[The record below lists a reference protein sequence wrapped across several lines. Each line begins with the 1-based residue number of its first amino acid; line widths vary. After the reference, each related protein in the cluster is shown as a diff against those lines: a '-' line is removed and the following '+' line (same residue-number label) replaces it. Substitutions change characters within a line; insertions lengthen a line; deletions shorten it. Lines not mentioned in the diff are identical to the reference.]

1 MGERGDT
8 HMRMLRGVVFSAA
21 VAFAAAANGER
32 AESVKASQFGWN
44 ADDATECLR
53 MALKSGAKTVR
64 IDRQASDWVLSST
77 VRLPSN
83 VEVVLEDG
91 VTVRAMPDKFKGLTD
106 SLLAVIRQKRVTLRG
121 EGTARL
127 LMNKADYFDAS
138 RYKIGEWRH
147 AINLMDAERLI
158 ISNLTIEAS
167 GGDGVYV
174 NGVRTALIDGVTS
187 VANARQ
193 GISVI
198 SADRLMVRNCRFV
211 KTKGVNPQCG
221 IDIEPHIDTCQI
233 KSVIIDN
240 CVFEGNAAHGIAMN
254 VSGLSD
260 KSEPM
265 SVTVRNCT
273 VTGNGGYG
281 IWALLARG
289 THNPVKGFV
298 RFDNCTVSGNRLVA
312 LDVSN
317 LCDGGLAMSFRDCV
331 FDASGKS
338 AAIKFVNGTVRHD
351 VGECVFERCKVVT
364 DGKAKAPVSFSGGTG
379 IGVVGTRGT
388 LEWVR
393 GTSKR
398 GFGLEE
404 WAKKFPPKPELRQ
417 FSVAECEL
425 KDLVPA
431 VPEAKDGAKCGVSP
445 TIRGGFSFVQRTP
458 PGGYFPIEFS
468 GVKFNRPCEVTVY
481 DQAGTTH
488 DTFTISPSQPRH
500 VYTLKARGPH
510 VYRFDVRPQGGMWTV
525 HSSTPGH
532 GILATARVPLFVVQ
546 NRDMYFSAPAGS
558 EEVVVELS
566 PQPGEHITAELI
578 SPGGKVCDRCEKN
591 PAGVLLRAK
600 FKKTRKA
607 ETWRLR
613 AINLL
618 EDCDLRIGGDATP
631 VVAFDPASVLMATSA
646 RAQVPLQQG
655 ETK

>member
-1 MGERGDT
+1 MASSRIVIVAALVSALTAKGEAT
-8 HMRMLRGVVFSAA
+8 SV
-21 VAFAAAANGER
+21 R
-32 AESVKASQFGWN
+32 ASEFGWN
-44 ADDATECLR
+44 AEDATECLR
-53 MALKSGAKTVR
+53 AALKSGAKTVR
-64 IDRQASDWVLSST
+64 IDKKESDWVLSST
-77 VRLPSN
+77 VRLPSD

-91 VTVRAMPDKFKGLTD
+91 VTVRAMPDRFKGLTD

-127 LMNKADYFDAS
+127 LMNKADYFDSS

-147 AINLMDAERLI
+147 AVNLMDAERLI

-174 NGVRTALIDGVTS
+174 NGVRTALVDGVTS

-221 IDIEPHIDTCQI
+221 IDIEPHVDTCRI

-298 RFDNCTVSGNRLVA
+298 RFENCRVTGNRLVP

-317 LCDGGLAMSFRDCV
+317 LCVDGLAMSFRDCV
-331 FDASGKS
+331 FDAPGKS
-338 AAIKFVNGTVRHD
+338 AAIRFMNGTVRHD
-351 VGECVFERCKVVT
+351 VGECVFERCRVVT
-364 DGKAKAPVSFSGGTG
+364 SAKSEAPVAFSGGTG
-379 IGVVGTRGT
+379 IGVVGARGT

-398 GFGLEE
+398 SFGLES

-417 FSVAECEL
+417 FTVAACEL

-431 VPEAKDGAKCGVSP
+431 TADAKPGAKCGKSP
-445 TIRGGFSFVQRTP
+445 MIRGGFSFVQRTP
-458 PGGYFPIEFS
+458 SGGDFPIEFA
-468 GVKFNRPCEVTVY
+468 GVRFGRPCEVVVY

-488 DTFTISPSQPRH
+488 DTFTIEPSNPRC
-500 VYTLKARGPH
+500 VYSLKARGAH
-510 VYRFDVRPQGGMWTV
+510 VYRFDVRPNGGMWTV
-525 HSSTPGH
+525 SSSTPGH
-532 GILATARVPLFVVQ
+532 GVLANVRVPLFVVQ

-566 PQPGEHITAELI
+566 PQDGEHVTAELI
-578 SPGGKVCDRCEKN
+578 SPAGKVCDRCEKN
-591 PAGVLLRAK
+591 PAGALLRAK
-600 FKKTRKA
+600 FKKTAKA

-613 AINLL
+613 AINFL
-618 EDCDLRIGGDATP
+618 EDCSIRIGGDATP
-631 VVAFDPASVLMATSA
+631 VVAFDPASVLMAPE
-646 RAQVPLQQG
+646 R
-655 ETK
+655 TK

>member
-1 MGERGDT
+1 MG
-8 HMRMLRGVVFSAA
+8 M
-21 VAFAAAANGER
+21 AFAAAVLSASGEATSVR
-32 AESVKASQFGWN
+32 ASEFGWN
-44 ADDATECLR
+44 AEDATECLR
-53 MALKSGAKTVR
+53 AALKSGAKTVR
-64 IDRQASDWVLSST
+64 IDKKDSDWVLSST
-77 VRLPSN
+77 VRLPSD

-91 VTVRAMPDKFKGLTD
+91 VTVRAMPGRFKGLTD

-127 LMNKADYFDAS
+127 LMNKADYFDSS

-147 AINLMDAERLI
+147 AINLMDAERLV
-158 ISNLTIEAS
+158 ISNLTVEAS

-174 NGVRTALIDGVTS
+174 NGVRTALVDGVTS

-221 IDIEPHIDTCQI
+221 IDIEPHVDTCRI

-260 KSEPM
+260 RSEPM

-273 VTGNGGYG
+273 VTGNRGYG
-281 IWALLARG
+281 IWTLLARG

-298 RFDNCTVSGNRLVA
+298 RFENCRVAGNAMVP
-312 LDVSN
+312 LDVQN
-317 LCDGGLAMSFRDCV
+317 LSVGGLSMSFSDCV

-338 AAIKFVNGTVRHD
+338 AAIRFMNGTVRHD
-351 VGECVFERCKVVT
+351 VGECVLERCRVVT
-364 DGKAKAPVSFSGGTG
+364 DASAKAPVSFSGGTG
-379 IGVVGTRGT
+379 IGVVGTRGA
-388 LEWVR
+388 LEWTR
-393 GTSKR
+393 GASKR
-398 GFGLEE
+398 SFGLEE

-417 FSVAECEL
+417 FNVAECEL
-425 KDLVPA
+425 KDLVQA
-431 VPEAKDGAKCGVSP
+431 VPEAKDGAKCGKSP
-445 TIRGGFSFVQRTP
+445 MIRGGFSFVQRTP
-458 PGGYFPIEFS
+458 SGGEFPIEFH
-468 GVKFNRPCEVTVY
+468 GVKFGRPCEVTVY

-488 DTFTISPSQPRH
+488 DTFAISPSQPRH
-500 VYTLKARGPH
+500 VYSLKARGSH
-510 VYRFDVRPQGGMWTV
+510 VYRFDVRPLGGMWTV
-525 HSSTPGH
+525 RSSTPGH

-591 PAGVLLRAK
+591 PAGALLRAK

-613 AINLL
+613 AINFL
-618 EDCDLRIGGDATP
+618 EDCSIRIGGDATP
-631 VVAFDPASVLMATSA
+631 VVAFDPASVLMSSA
-646 RAQVPLQQG
+646 GA
-655 ETK
+655 K